1 MVWYLE
7 TRKNQGFTVILAV
20 LLSEHGGFETP
31 NAHGEYIFEQDAGGK
46 RQDPTKP
53 NDRYFK
59 HVDWVVA
66 QAAKRGL
73 TICMVPTW
81 GKYINSVGALQHCML
96 SRSSS

>member
-1 MVWYLE
+1 M
-7 TRKNQGFTVILAV
+7 ILAV

-46 RQDPTKP
+46 RQDPSKP

-59 HVDWVVA
+59 HVDWVVE

-81 GKYINSVGALQHCML
+81 GKYINSVGVCSTVCFPDGPYDCTGLGRVQDL
-96 SRSSS
+96 NF